1 MNLSNPQSA
10 QDQPIPISGVSVDEL
25 QDENTSLNL
34 LAFCKATAEQL
45 RLDILK
51 VLSRDS
57 FGVLELVQI
66 FNCKQSLISHH
77 LKILDKTG
85 LVLKRR
91 EGNSIFYRR
100 VHTVSTDEFAD
111 FQKGLF
117 KALESQP
124 LSEETQYRLSL
135 IRAERAEKCQAYFRD
150 NADKFSQ
157 HQEQVAAYEL
167 YAPNAKELIASS
179 IKDDSKLQKKVLEIG
194 PGEGEFL
201 VELSMMFQ
209 RVIAL
214 DNSLE
219 MLNKARQFVISQKL
233 TNIDF
238 VHGDTKHLSLSEQNI
253 NCVVLNMVLHHVPS
267 PVEVLFDI
275 AAVMKKNGQLFI
287 TELCSHDQSWVKGS
301 CGDLWLGF
309 EPEDLENWAKNA
321 GFKEGESVYLAQRNG
336 FRVQI
341 RQFLKC

>member
-1 MNLSNPQSA
+1 MNLANPKTTQA
-10 QDQPIPISGVSVDEL
+10 QLRTLSKESVDEL
-25 QDENTSLNL
+25 NSESTSTNL

-51 VLSRDS
+51 VLGRDS

-77 LKILDKTG
+77 LKILAKTG

-100 VHTVSTDEFAD
+100 AYTISSDDLAD

-135 IRAERAEKCQAYFRD
+135 IRAERAEKCQSYFRD

-167 YAPNAKELIASS
+167 YAPNAKELIVSS
-179 IKDDSKLQKKVLEIG
+179 IKDDNELQKTVLEIG

-201 VELSMMFQ
+201 TELSETFQ
-209 RVIAL
+209 KVIAL
-214 DNSLE
+214 DNSLA
-219 MLNKARQFVISQKL
+219 MLKKARQFATSQKL
-233 TNIDF
+233 TNIEF
-238 VHGDTKHLSLSEQNI
+238 VHGDTKYLSLSEQNI

-275 AAVMKKNGQLFI
+275 SAVMKKNGQLFI

-309 EPEDLENWAKNA
+309 EPEDLADWAKNA

-341 RQFLKC
+341 RQFLKH

>member
-1 MNLSNPQSA
+1 MNLVNPKTTQE
-10 QDQPIPISGVSVDEL
+10 QPMPLKSVSVDEL
-25 QDENTSLNL
+25 QVENSSSNL

-77 LKILDKTG
+77 LKILAKTG
-85 LVLKRR
+85 LVIKRR

-100 VHTVSTDEFAD
+100 THTISSDELAD

-124 LSEETQYRLSL
+124 LSEETQYRLTL

-167 YAPNAKELIASS
+167 YAPNAKELIVSS
-179 IKDDSKLQKKVLEIG
+179 IKDDSELQKTVLEIG

-201 VELSMMFQ
+201 VELSMMFK

-214 DNSLE
+214 DNSSQ
-219 MLNKARQFVISQKL
+219 MLNKARQFATAQKL

-238 VHGDTKHLSLSEQNI
+238 VHGDTKHHSLSEKNI
-253 NCVVLNMVLHHVPS
+253 NCVVLNMVLHHVSS

-275 AAVMKKNGQLFI
+275 AAILNKNGQLFI
-287 TELCSHDQSWVKGS
+287 TELCTHDQSWVKSS

-309 EPEDLENWAKNA
+309 EPEDLTNWTKNA

>member
-1 MNLSNPQSA
+1 MNLATSKNPILKPKASIEQLH
-10 QDQPIPISGVSVDEL
+10 P
-25 QDENTSLNL
+25 ENNSTRL
-34 LAFCKATAEQL
+34 LAFCKATADLL

-51 VLSRDS
+51 VLSRES
-57 FGVLELVQI
+57 LGVLELVQI

-77 LKILDKTG
+77 LKILANAG
-85 LVLKRR
+85 LVLRRR

-100 VHTVSTDEFAD
+100 ANTISSTEMAEM
-111 FQKGLF
+111 QKGLF
-117 KALESQP
+117 NAIER
-124 LSEETQYRLSL
+124 TQLSL
-135 IRAERAEKCQAYFRD
+135 EAQQRLALIHDDRADKCQRYFRE
-150 NADKFSQ
+150 NANKFSQ

-167 YAPNAKELIASS
+167 YGPNAKELIAST
-179 IKDDSKLQKKVLEIG
+179 IPLDSTQNTVLEIG

-201 VELSMMFQ
+201 VELSQLFK

-214 DNSLE
+214 DNSSE
-219 MLNKARQFVISQKL
+219 MLNKAQELATSQNL

-238 VHGDTKHLSLSEQNI
+238 VHGDTRNNSLSEQQI

-275 AAVMKKNGQLFI
+275 AELLDENGQLFI
-287 TELCSHDQSWVKGS
+287 TELCSHDQSWVKTS

-309 EPEDLENWAKNA
+309 EPEDLSDWTRNA

>member
-1 MNLSNPQSA
+1 MNLATSKNPILKPKASIEQLH
-10 QDQPIPISGVSVDEL
+10 P
-25 QDENTSLNL
+25 ENNSTRL
-34 LAFCKATAEQL
+34 LAFCKATADQL

-51 VLSRDS
+51 VLSRES

-77 LKILDKTG
+77 LKILANAG
-85 LVLKRR
+85 LVLRRR

-100 VHTVSTDEFAD
+100 ANTISSTEMAEM
-111 FQKGLF
+111 QKGLF
-117 KALESQP
+117 NAIER
-124 LSEETQYRLSL
+124 TQLSL
-135 IRAERAEKCQAYFRD
+135 EAQQRLALIHDDRADKCQRYFRE
-150 NADKFSQ
+150 NANKFSQ

-167 YAPNAKELIASS
+167 YGPNAKELIAST
-179 IKDDSKLQKKVLEIG
+179 IPLDSTQNTVLEIG

-201 VELSMMFQ
+201 VELSQLFK

-214 DNSLE
+214 DNSSE
-219 MLNKARQFVISQKL
+219 MLNKAQELATSQNL

-238 VHGDTKHLSLSEQNI
+238 VHGDTRNNSLSEQQI

-275 AAVMKKNGQLFI
+275 AELLDENGQLFI
-287 TELCSHDQSWVKGS
+287 TELCSHDQSWVKTS

-309 EPEDLENWAKNA
+309 EPEDLSDWTRNA